1 MLGIMV
7 KVEATQIMK
16 IDKEIVE
23 KESGTKDPF
32 DIL

>member
-1 MLGIMV
+1 M

-16 IDKEIVE
+16 IDKEIME
-23 KESGTKDPF
+23 KESGTRDPF

>member
-1 MLGIMV
+1 M